1 MALVG
6 LTLVAFGAQSAI
18 AAEGDSFIDSIRGL
32 FGQQKT
38 EPVVDAV
45 PYSVTIDV
53 VNADRSVRRAVTN
66 ASNLQSLRRSPPSGA
81 AGLWRRAFSDVEL
94 ITAALYG
101 EGYYGGT
108 ITVRVAGLTLDSSN
122 STQAIDAIEAAR
134 AAGPVP
140 VSVTVDPGPLFQF
153 GKIELLDADKQRPI
167 ADVPTLHS
175 LGIQPGDTARSAAI
189 LNAESRI
196 TDFYRDR
203 GYAFAKIVDKEITAD
218 HAAHTVNVA
227 YLIATGR
234 PVEFG
239 MVTVT
244 GTDKLKKS
252 FVEERVR
259 IEPGEMFTPK
269 KIADTR
275 KALLKYDIISGVRVV
290 EGSELDPSGRLPVDV
305 EVTERKPRYF
315 GFGAKYGTTDGAV
328 GNIYWGHRNLFGGA
342 ETLRLDGQVSYATDL
357 PSGVPNPDP
366 FGYKFMVSFGKP
378 GILTPKDDLSAQA
391 AVLREV
397 TPAYIREAITLNAA
411 VQRTFNDQLTGSLGI
426 DLETSRVQ
434 DSTGTNNYNIFGIPV
449 DVAYDNTDNALDP
462 SRGLRAS
469 GTLEPF
475 AYLGDAGAGPVL
487 AKGQISTYYGLD
499 EDKRYILAGKVA
511 AGSMIGVDNLYEVP
525 PQRRFYVGGGGT
537 LRGFDY
543 QSQSP
548 HNAQG
553 DIIGGLSFVTASA
566 EARIKITDTIG
577 IVPFVDA
584 GTASAG
590 DVPDLG
596 NLAIGAGLGLRYYSA
611 VGPLRLDVATP
622 LNNREGQRGYGVY
635 LSLGQ
640 AF

>member
-1 MALVG
+1 MVG
-6 LTLVAFGAQSAI
+6 LVLAAFGSQTAL
-18 AAEGDSFIDSIRGL
+18 AAEGDSLIDSIRGL
-32 FGQQKT
+32 FGQQKS
-38 EPVVDAV
+38 EPVIDGV
-45 PYSVTIDV
+45 PYQLKIDV

-66 ASNLQSLRRSPPSGA
+66 ASNLQSLRRTPPSGA
-81 AGLWRRAFSDVEL
+81 AGLWRRAFSDIDL

-108 ITVRVAGLTLDSSN
+108 IAIRVAGIQLGPTN
-122 STQAIDAIEAAR
+122 STQVIDAIEAAR

-140 VSVTVDPGPLFQF
+140 VDVTVDPGPLFHF
-153 GKIELLDADKQRPI
+153 GSIQLLDADKHRPI
-167 ADVPTLHS
+167 AEMPTLRA
-175 LGIQPGDTARSAAI
+175 LGLQTGDVARSTAI
-189 LNAESRI
+189 LAAETRI

-203 GYAFAKIVDKEITAD
+203 GYAFATIEDKEITAD
-218 HAAHTVNVA
+218 HANKTVDVA
-227 YLIATGR
+227 YLISTGR

-244 GTDKLKKS
+244 GTDKLKKR
-252 FVEERVR
+252 FVEERVP
-259 IEPGEMFTPK
+259 IAPGEMFTPQ

-275 KALLKYDIISGVRVV
+275 RELLKYQAISGVRVI
-290 EGSELDPSGRLPVDV
+290 EGPNLDAAGRLPVDV
-305 EVTERKPRYF
+305 EITERKPRYF
-315 GFGAKYGTTDGAV
+315 GFGAKYATSDGAV

-357 PSGVPNPDP
+357 PSFNPDADP

-378 GILTPKDDLSAQA
+378 GILTPKDDLA
-391 AVLREV
+391 AEVAALREV
-397 TPAYIREAITLNAA
+397 TNAYIRRAVTLNAS
-411 VQRTFNDQLTGSLGI
+411 VTRTFNDQLTGSIGV
-426 DLETSRVQ
+426 DLETSQVE
-434 DSTGTNNYNIFGIPV
+434 DSTGTNDYNIFGVPLS
-449 DVAYDNTDNALDP
+449 VAYDTTDNALDP
-462 SRGLRAS
+462 SRGIRAS

-475 AYLGDAGAGPVL
+475 VYLGDAGAGPVMV
-487 AKGQISTYYGLD
+487 KGQISAYHALD

-511 AGSMIGVDNLYEVP
+511 AGSMVGVDNLYDVP

-566 EARIKITDTIG
+566 EARIKVTDTIG

-590 DVPDLG
+590 DVPDLAD
-596 NLAIGAGLGLRYYSA
+596 LSIGAGVGLRYYSA
-611 VGPLRLDVATP
+611 VGPLRLDVAVP
-622 LNNREGQRGYGVY
+622 VNNREDQRGYGVY